1 MVCGLARACSLW
13 ACLLLRCNG
22 RFILTLMVKVC
33 INFSGALGRC
43 IKNNGST
50 LFFFKTQLRM
60 KCKFKSL
67 AQREDREDGPFRR
80 KNWNFHYCNAQCTS
94 TPTFRK
100 GDIDIC
106 TPRITQ
112 CEDLEEFSASHSI
125 LTFDRRKFIKMTS
138 WAVAGTATCLLPGRQ
153 AKANPALSVIVILI
167 GLYQFILQAFDK
179 HGNNTTQNK
188 THRK

>member
-1 MVCGLARACSLW
+1 MHKKQRIHVVFFQDPIE
-13 ACLLLRCNG
+13 NEMQ
-22 RFILTLMVKVC
+22 IQT
-33 INFSGALGRC
+33 IGATRRQG
-43 IKNNGST
+43 GHE
-50 LFFFKTQLRM
+50 
-60 KCKFKSL
+60 
-67 AQREDREDGPFRR
+67 AFRR